1 MVNPSVFNTSSRG
14 VIPYTFTSSNN
25 SAGKSDKLTD
35 NILFGQLTGVRF
47 LNNDNILDAWDC
59 TIKDANGLQIYTS
72 SSISSDDSHA
82 NNFVVPSKLGTAGT
96 TEMTYPISGQL
107 SVSIDNATA
116 NSKPQVIFYMR
127 Q

>member
-1 MVNPSVFNTSSRG
+1 MVNPSTFNSGKRG
-14 VIPYTFTSSNN
+14 VIPYTFTSSND
-25 SAGKSDKLTD
+25 SAGKSDALTN

-47 LNNDNILDAWDC
+47 LNGNNVLDNWDA

-72 SSISSDDSHA
+72 STISSDDAHA
-82 NNFVVPSKLGTAGT
+82 NNYVVPSKLGTAGT

>member
-1 MVNPSVFNTSSRG
+1 MVSVFNTSSRG
-14 VIPYTFTSSNN
+14 VIPYTFTASNDGT
-25 SAGKSDKLTD
+25 GKSDALTEH
-35 NILFGQLTGVRF
+35 ILFGQLTGVRF
-47 LNNDNILDAWDC
+47 LNSDNALDNWDC
-59 TIKDANGLQIYTS
+59 TIKDANGLQIYTA
-72 SSISSDDSHA
+72 SSITSDDAHA
-82 NNFVVPSKLGTAGT
+82 NNYVVPSKLGTAGT